1 MDAEDVGFTH
11 IDELD
16 GLITPEVGRVL
27 HRYAMKVPVG
37 QAIVELGSYHGKST
51 AFLALGSRDG
61 NDQVVYA
68 VDTWSEEHSA
78 WRRSVMERIPSPKLE
93 TFQEQL
99 ASIGLLDRVE
109 PYTGTTTDAAAEY
122 ADALRDDA
130 VDPVG
135 LLYIDADHSYDAVMA
150 DFNAWRDL
158 MAPDG
163 VMIFDDY
170 TKSNPG
176 VVKAF
181 RELCKSNQVIAV
193 AREVNGR
200 IRIAR
205 PVRGGETL

>member
-27 HRYAMKVPVG
+27 HRYAMKVPAG

-61 NDQVVYA
+61 NDQLVYA

-78 WRRSVMERIPSPKLE
+78 WRSSVMARIPSPKLE

-99 ASIGLLDRVE
+99 ASLGLLDRVE

-122 ADALRDDA
+122 ADALHDNA

-135 LLYIDADHSYDAVMA
+135 LLYVDADHSYDAVMA
-150 DFNAWRDL
+150 DFNVWRDL

-176 VVKAF
+176 VVRAL
-181 RELCKSNQVIAV
+181 REL
-193 AREVNGR
+193 RDTGR
-200 IRIAR
+200 IKPLAVEAERLVPAYVGD
-205 PVRGGETL
+205 VR